1 MNAFETRE
9 FSGGTV
15 GGLLAARSSY
25 APDSPALIWGDS
37 EFSYKAVDE
46 YATQVA
52 SGLLALGLHHGDAVS
67 IFLRNC
73 SEYIFS
79 WYGIV
84 RAGLIEVP
92 INTAY
97 KGQFLQ
103 QTVAHSGSRAI
114 ITESRLGGALAEL
127 GGLPDD
133 VGIVIFIDEIP
144 EGWPGL
150 SVDTITWNDLIKLGD
165 PRASFPEV
173 RLDDT
178 SAILY
183 TSGTTGQSKG
193 VVLPHF
199 NNVVFGREA
208 AVAMNTTPKDRLHT
222 CLPLFH
228 GNAQWATCMH
238 AMYAGAA
245 VVLSRR
251 FSASGF
257 WKEVRESRAT
267 EFNALGSM
275 LHMLLAQPP
284 SPLDKNHH
292 VERAF
297 VAPAPADVLYRFES
311 RFGVHIIEGYGL
323 TEIKNVTYNPWQGR
337 KVGSMGRPT
346 ASSILDIHDEFGN
359 AAAPGHV
366 GEIVYRPKMGNIMF
380 KGYHRDPDATMET
393 SQDMWWHT
401 GDLGFRDVDDFYYFV
416 DRKKDAMRR
425 RGENISSQEVE
436 GVLMGHTSVVEAAA
450 IAVKSDVGED
460 EVMVVLQAPKG
471 TRVDLADVFEHCDRA
486 MPYFMVPRYFR
497 VMDDLPRT
505 SNGKV
510 QKAVLREA
518 GVTPDT
524 WDATAAGLAPTR
536 QI

>member
-359 AAAPGHV
+359 AAWPCGRDRLPAQDGQHHVQGISPGSRRHDGNKPGHV
-366 GEIVYRPKMGNIMF
+366 VAHRRPRLPRRGRLLLFRRPQERRDAPTRRKHLLTRGR
-380 KGYHRDPDATMET
+380 GGSHGTHQRRGGCGHRR
-393 SQDMWWHT
+393 Q
-401 GDLGFRDVDDFYYFV
+401 V
-416 DRKKDAMRR
+416 RR
-425 RGENISSQEVE
+425 RGGRGDGRPAGAE
-436 GVLMGHTSVVEAAA
+436 GNEGRPS
-450 IAVKSDVGED
+450 
-460 EVMVVLQAPKG
+460 
-471 TRVDLADVFEHCDRA
+471 
-486 MPYFMVPRYFR
+486 
-497 VMDDLPRT
+497 
-505 SNGKV
+505 
-510 QKAVLREA
+510 
-518 GVTPDT
+518 
-524 WDATAAGLAPTR
+524 
-536 QI
+536 